1 MHIIRLIAL
10 CASFLGAALMSAVAP
25 AHAQDSVAITV
36 EFAPPPLPVYD
47 QPPIPGSG
55 YIWAPGYWAWS
66 NDVGWYWVPGGFCHR
81 RSACYGRRPIG
92 HTVKAPTCST
102 TDIGRRK
109 SVSTGV

>member
-47 QPPIPGSG
+47 QPPTAALSVRTRWRPG
-55 YIWAPGYWAWS
+55 P
-66 NDVGWYWVPGGFCHR
+66 
-81 RSACYGRRPIG
+81 
-92 HTVKAPTCST
+92 
-102 TDIGRRK
+102 
-109 SVSTGV
+109 